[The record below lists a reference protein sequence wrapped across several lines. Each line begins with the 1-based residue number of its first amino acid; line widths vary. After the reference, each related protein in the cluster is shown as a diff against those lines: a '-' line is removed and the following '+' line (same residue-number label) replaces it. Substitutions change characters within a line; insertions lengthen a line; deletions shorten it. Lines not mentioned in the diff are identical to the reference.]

1 MEVDIFHALF
11 YVDCI
16 FHHLAENSFPLA
28 IFSLIKIYLGLIDGG
43 RKSDRRRTSKTELYI
58 DKCVCMHLF
67 F

>member
-28 IFSLIKIYLGLIDGG
+28 IFSLIKIHLGPIDGG
-43 RKSDRRRTSKTELYI
+43 RKSDRRRTSKQSYI
-58 DKCVCMHLF
+58 
-67 F
+67 